1 MATTTTARDPSLV
14 SALSERNV
22 TFATLLSLIPQQ
34 YYVGPSE
41 EQLDSRWMKNKK
53 RKTGDEIKEHKR
65 RAKQEKLDPSNLSA
79 TVDDTPATEVEV
91 AVASSLPAP
100 LPPAA
105 SITDLRERMREKLD
119 RFKRDRGFDDPQSR
133 DALEAAARQRRG
145 EMRDRRRKERKDAIR
160 RQREEVNAKPAKT
173 QLIVPEARREV
184 GAADD
189 VILPSVALPSS
200 KTVKAPLKKLA
211 NPSQALAHLEKHNA
225 RIAQLPDE
233 KRRAALDR
241 DLWAKAEARAAGT
254 KIADEEKVLKKAVK
268 REEKR
273 KSKSGKAWNER
284 KVQLERSEAAKIAKR
299 NDNLASRAEGKR
311 NKRLGIKSKDPK
323 KGKGTPGFGGKK
335 GGKGGRDREGRDDKG
350 KGGKGM
356 GGKDKKARAGA
367 KA

>member
-1 MATTTTARDPSLV
+1 MATTARDPALV
-14 SALSERNV
+14 SALTARNA

-41 EQLDSRWMKNKK
+41 EQLDSHWMKNKK

-65 RAKQEKLDPSNLSA
+65 RAKQEKLDPSNLTTA
-79 TVDDTPATEVEV
+79 VDDVSIEAEEDVP
-91 AVASSLPAP
+91 AVASLPAP

-105 SITDLRERMREKLD
+105 SIGDLRERMRAKLD
-119 RFKRDRGFDDPQSR
+119 RFKRNRGFEDPQSR

-145 EMRDRRRKERKDAIR
+145 EMRDKRRKERKEAIK

-173 QLIVPEARREV
+173 QLIVPETRRAV
-184 GAADD
+184 DD

-200 KTVKAPLKKLA
+200 KTTKVPLKKLA
-211 NPSQALAHLEKHNA
+211 NPSQALAHLEKHNSK
-225 RIAQLPDE
+225 ISQLPED
-233 KRRAALDR
+233 KRKAALER

-273 KSKSGKAWNER
+273 KAKSGKAWSER

-311 NKRLGIKSKDPK
+311 NKRMGIKPK
-323 KGKGTPGFGGKK
+323 EKEKGKGKGTPGFGGKK
-335 GGKGGRDREGRDDKG
+335 GGKGDKEGKEWKEGGKGKGKG
-350 KGGKGM
+350 KGGM
-356 GGKDKKARAGA
+356 DKKARAGA